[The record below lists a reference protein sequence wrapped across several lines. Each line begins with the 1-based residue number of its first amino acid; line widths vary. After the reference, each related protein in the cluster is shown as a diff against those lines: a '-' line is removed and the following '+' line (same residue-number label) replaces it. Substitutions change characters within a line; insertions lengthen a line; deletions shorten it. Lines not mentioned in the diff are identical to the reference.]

1 MISFRCPECREE
13 MEIAD
18 RMAGEKT
25 RCPECDA
32 RVVVPAES
40 ERAKK
45 PRGRTRDRDED
56 GDEWHQSRPGDD
68 PDSRKLRTAD
78 LREVALYQRVVLFLI
93 LAYIG
98 VVASQF
104 ALEPDDRWMLLF
116 VAVPVVVAAAVFV
129 FLLAVK
135 LYEGLGVALGVLTLI
150 PLVGLIVLLVVNQK
164 ATGTLQANGYKVGF
178 LGAPVSQFD
187 RPRDHEDD

>member
-1 MISFRCPECREE
+1 
-13 MEIAD
+13 
-18 RMAGEKT
+18 
-25 RCPECDA
+25 
-32 RVVVPAES
+32 
-40 ERAKK
+40 
-45 PRGRTRDRDED
+45 
-56 GDEWHQSRPGDD
+56 
-68 PDSRKLRTAD
+68 
-78 LREVALYQRVVLFLI
+78 
-93 LAYIG
+93 
-98 VVASQF
+98 
-104 ALEPDDRWMLLF
+104 
-116 VAVPVVVAAAVFV
+116 VVAAAVFV